1 MKKFLVPLL
10 ALIVLTIATTTF
22 AEPAEVESETAA
34 RPVRIARVPIIF
46 QSTVP
51 DEKTCEALET
61 KIKRAIHIP
70 LNGYLQVAEYLPMDN
85 TARELN
91 DLWQDIKAGNKKA
104 KLADAMRPLA
114 DRLDADIIVCPI
126 LVRYSQYVVGFS
138 TWSGEQ
144 YIDSNAE
151 VELIVYDRRTDNLRD
166 KIASRMHHDT
176 MSALGT
182 APYLA
187 NVCFDIVIEATKIR
201 ELIHA
206 IGR

>member
-1 MKKFLVPLL
+1 MKKFLVPIL
-10 ALIVLTIATTTF
+10 ALILLTVATTTF
-22 AEPAEVESETAA
+22 AEPVESETDA

-61 KIKRAIHIP
+61 KIERAIHIP

-91 DLWQDIKAGNKKA
+91 DLWQGLKVGNKKA

-114 DRLDADIIVCPI
+114 DRLDADIIVCPV

-151 VELIVYDRRTDNLRD
+151 VELIVYDRRTDDLRD
-166 KIASRMHHDT
+166 KVASRMHHDT

-187 NVCFDIVIEATKIR
+187 NVCFDIVIEATKLP

-206 IGR
+206 IGKY